1 MTSEIIDDFFEQ
13 LHPRYILKNVPLTKF
28 IGLDTEPDIE
38 QLIERNKALK
48 QPKKEKI
55 ETEDIIQLKKRVE
68 KLKEP
73 LPPIPPSEDII
84 DTLINFINKIPT
96 QLKELYL
103 SLVTQLENILNYIED
118 IAVELFTEFIEYIN
132 KFVEWLTGPTKRTA
146 EEIFI
151 ELQDTQEV
159 VDMMEDY
166 VKK

>member
-1 MTSEIIDDFFEQ
+1 MTSEIIEDFFEQ

-48 QPKKEKI
+48 QPKTEKI
-55 ETEDIIQLKKRVE
+55 ETEDIIQLKQRLE

-84 DTLINFINKIPT
+84 DTLINFISKIPT

-103 SLVTQLENILNYIED
+103 SLITKIENILNYIKD
-118 IAVELFTEFIEYIN
+118 IAFELFVEFVEYIN
-132 KFVEWLTGPTKRTA
+132 KFVEWLTGPTQRTA
-146 EEIFI
+146 EEILI
-151 ELQDTQEV
+151 EINDVNGT
-159 VDMMEDY
+159 VDLMEDY

>member
-48 QPKKEKI
+48 QPKPEKL
-55 ETEDIIQLKKRVE
+55 ETEDIIQLKKRAE
-68 KLKEP
+68 KLKQP
-73 LPPIPPSEDII
+73 LPPIPKSENII
-84 DTLINFINKIPT
+84 DTLLNFISKIPT